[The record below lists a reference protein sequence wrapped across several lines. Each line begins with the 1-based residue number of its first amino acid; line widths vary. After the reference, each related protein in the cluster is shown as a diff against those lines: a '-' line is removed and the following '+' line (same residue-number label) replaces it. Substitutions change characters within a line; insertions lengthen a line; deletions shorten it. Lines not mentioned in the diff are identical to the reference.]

1 MASTR
6 SDASEGHTVAVAAA
20 AAAAAA
26 AAGEEFVVSGSAPT
40 AAAATPAVSAS
51 APASA
56 PVPAPVSV
64 PPGILASTS
73 QPVVG
78 ADGEAHDA
86 ELERRW
92 ASVYSGLCAVRES
105 VEGGGR
111 ARKRR
116 KNGVGAEAWGRVY
129 VDVHALYQH
138 RDPAKKR
145 RMYERV
151 RGYLREYVIEQL
163 ACLRALVGGDG
174 VVLLRE
180 YRRRWDESVAFV
192 KSMKRMLH
200 HLQHFWVPENCNL
213 SKDNPVRPLDRLLMF
228 YWREDLL
235 AKLPEITTVVLGM
248 IDDDRMGAC
257 IDHDSVRAVVDTLV
271 VLGCADASSIGR
283 DGSGDTGGGG
293 GGGGGE
299 IPCAPSQPMRCLLT
313 LSADARRKL
322 YDDPIHSAESLHLYL
337 QVFEEEFLKRTAGFY
352 AGEAD
357 KMMRGNCVSSFMR
370 EVVARLDEEIGRG
383 QRLLHPDSMPRLRA
397 SVEEKLVGA
406 HMQYL
411 QSETD
416 AMIRAGREEDLAMV
430 FKLLERL
437 DGGLG
442 PIRDCLKKYIVE
454 QGTEIMASCAVT
466 EHMAE
471 DDDAVA
477 GSSSRKD
484 TAKKRLAVVDDL
496 VQLHT
501 EKTLLIQ
508 RCFGGSHIF
517 IKALD
522 DAFSLFMNKPVV
534 GSLPMAEVLAYFVD
548 SSLRNP
554 RSCLLTVDGS
564 SATGGGIADHRT
576 SAPVVSSFLV
586 SRGLMK
592 PAARENNYIVPMPDD
607 ASLDEPIM
615 QQMDRIIRL
624 FMYVD
629 DKDMFHETFR
639 KSLAKRLL
647 SKHDDVYEREFISK
661 LKLEMGTVFT
671 SKLSGMFHDVAV
683 SDEERQKFRSYTE
696 NGGVEGAVVA
706 WKDNIDASEAR
717 RIDFNAHVLNALFWP
732 AFHED
737 HLRIPRPVVQWQQT
751 FESFYMRNKESKRI
765 KWIHSQSTSVVAVN
779 LNEKSYLFHVSSFQ
793 ACILLCFND
802 KTRLSL
808 AELSLALNL
817 QPATL
822 ARHIQPLVVSKKNP
836 LFVCHGNASKLPPL
850 PGYADDDKAIE
861 FAERET
867 KALFEVAREGGDGAK
882 KRQTDASAQSGCSG
896 DSREGGVGSATGPNL
911 NVQFHATGV
920 SDGFVSA
927 NSAQHA
933 PGPSL
938 LTGAELSTTLNAQN
952 AGHSAPVGGP
962 SGLQPIVG
970 GVIFLNPSTGFT
982 QGHSTPQVVSSASV
996 VGAAASGL
1004 SGALSSRGGSAVSL
1018 HNSGEAGGGVTAGEL
1033 TAADGVLEPSTS
1045 FALPVSGGGGADND
1059 TIGTADRVDDDD
1071 DDEEKVVVESVISPS
1086 KLAPAEDVIDSR
1098 SGVGCGSAN
1107 EVRKEVEKAASVSGA
1122 GTVGV
1127 RNALA
1132 KAGDVSSREMAS
1144 VDSLP
1149 PPPLSGGLDAAHDV
1163 YYELVPLF
1171 RSRTIRVQYPAQM
1184 TRVTTK
1190 EAVVARQNVV
1200 LDRNSLLDAALVRI
1214 MKQRKTAGYQQLM
1227 AEVLSQVSGTF
1238 KPEARA
1244 VKDRLEHMIER
1255 EFIER
1260 SPDDPSVYLYTA

>member
-6 SDASEGHTVAVAAA
+6 SDASEGHAAA
-20 AAAAAA
+20 AAAAAEA
-26 AAGEEFVVSGSAPT
+26 ECVEGGSAPSAAT
-40 AAAATPAVSAS
+40 AAPPASSS
-51 APASA
+51 APPS
-56 PVPAPVSV
+56 
-64 PPGILASTS
+64 ILASTS

-78 ADGEAHDA
+78 TDGEAHDA

-116 KNGVGAEAWGRVY
+116 KTGVGPEAWGRVY

-151 RGYLREYVIEQL
+151 RGYLREYVVEQL

-213 SKDNPVRPLDRLLMF
+213 NKDNPVRPLDRLLMF
-228 YWREDLL
+228 YWREELL
-235 AKLPEITTVVLGM
+235 ARLPEITSVVLGM

-271 VLGCADASSIGR
+271 VLGCADASSIGH
-283 DGSGDTGGGG
+283 DGSGDTGGGGG

-416 AMIRAGREEDLAMV
+416 AMIRAGREDDLAMV

-442 PIRDCLKKYIVE
+442 PIRDCLKKYIIE

-471 DDDAVA
+471 DDDTLT
-477 GSSSRKD
+477 GNSNRKD
-484 TAKKRLAVVDDL
+484 TARKRLAVVDDL

-501 EKTLLIQ
+501 EKAVLIQ

-564 SATGGGIADHRT
+564 SAAGGGVADHRT
-576 SAPVVSSFLV
+576 SAPAVSSFLV
-586 SRGLMK
+586 SRGLTK
-592 PAARENNYIVPMPDD
+592 PAAGENNSLVPMPDGS
-607 ASLDEPIM
+607 SLDEPIL
-615 QQMDRIIRL
+615 QHMDRIIRL

-629 DKDMFHETFR
+629 DKDMFHEIFR

-647 SKHDDVYEREFISK
+647 SKHDDVYEGEFISK

-683 SDEERQKFRSYTE
+683 SGEERQNFRCYTE
-696 NGGVEGAVVA
+696 NGGDKRALVA
-706 WKDNIDASEAR
+706 WKDKAEASEAC

-732 AFHED
+732 DFHED
-737 HLRIPRPVVQWQQT
+737 HLRIPRPLVQWQQT
-751 FESFYMRNKESKRI
+751 FESFYMRNKESRRI

-802 KTRLSL
+802 KTRVSL

-861 FAERET
+861 CAERGT
-867 KALFEVAREGGDGAK
+867 KALFEVAREGGDDGAK
-882 KRQTDASAQSGCSG
+882 KRETDASAQSGCSG
-896 DSREGGVGSATGPNL
+896 DSREGSVGSAAGANL
-911 NVQFHATGV
+911 NPQFHAAGV

-927 NSAQHA
+927 SSVQHA
-933 PGPSL
+933 SGPSI
-938 LTGAELSTTLNAQN
+938 LTGTDFSTALNAQN
-952 AGHSAPVGGP
+952 AGNSAQVGGP

-970 GVIFLNPSTGFT
+970 GVLFLNPSAGFT
-982 QGHSTPQVVSSASV
+982 QGHSTPQASSSASAV
-996 VGAAASGL
+996 AAVASGI

-1018 HNSGEAGGGVTAGEL
+1018 HNSGEAGGGVRVGGFAAG
-1033 TAADGVLEPSTS
+1033 DGIMESSTS

-1071 DDEEKVVVESVISPS
+1071 DGDEKVVVESVICPS
-1086 KLAPAEDVIDSR
+1086 KLAPTEDVTDAR
-1098 SGVGCGSAN
+1098 SGIGCGRAN
-1107 EVRKEVEKAASVSGA
+1107 EVEKDVEKICCASGA
-1122 GTVGV
+1122 DSVGV
-1127 RNALA
+1127 ENCLA
-1132 KAGDVSSREMAS
+1132 EVGEVCSQKKGC
-1144 VDSLP
+1144 VDRLP
-1149 PPPLSGGLDAAHDV
+1149 PPRLSGGLDAAHDI

-1171 RSRTIRVQYPAQM
+1171 RSRTIRVQYRAQM

-1190 EAVVARQNVV
+1190 EAVVTRQNVV
-1200 LDRNSLLDAALVRI
+1200 LDRNGLLDAALVRI